1 MIFMFINLE
10 ETTYI
15 RANIWMYYCQRY
27 GNNLSYLHYATDF
40 SHLPTTSIAQAVNLS
55 DEIYSIGP
63 P

>member
-1 MIFMFINLE
+1 
-10 ETTYI
+10 
-15 RANIWMYYCQRY
+15 MYYCQRY
-27 GNNLSYLHYATDF
+27 GNNLSYLHYATYF